1 MSTFELSRRQMLA
14 AAGAG
19 VAGAG
24 VSQAAGL
31 SAAFAEAP
39 AKIAALA
46 NPPAFYNFL
55 HGDVQVT
62 VVSDGV
68 LGLGDGR
75 KLIKEATIEDLTAR
89 LEAAFLPPDNWVLQ
103 QNIPVLKIG
112 GKTIIVDTGTGTS
125 TMFGD
130 TTGRLPANLKAAGI
144 DPASIDMIV
153 LSHCHPDHL
162 GGMVDGAGKL
172 LFPNAQVS
180 VNEADYN
187 YWIDEAKLSGEA
199 KPFIEFARARLLPYK
214 DKISFHKGGQEIV
227 SGLQAIDAPGHT
239 IGHTMFMVT
248 SGAKPLAIT
257 ADCAHHHI
265 LFVEKPKIEFG
276 YDTDSKQAV
285 VTRLKVWDMLATDR
299 IPFLA
304 YHFPWPG
311 LGNLA
316 KAGDAYRYYQTPIT
330 L

>member
-1 MSTFELSRRQMLA
+1 MSTFELSRRQTLA
-14 AAGAG
+14 AAGG
-19 VAGAG
+19 TL
-24 VSQAAGL
+24 AAAVTHFARAD
-31 SAAFAEAP
+31 AAFAEAP
-39 AKIAALA
+39 AKAAALA
-46 NPPAFYNFL
+46 NPPAFYNFK
-55 HGDVQVT
+55 HGDVHVT
-62 VVSDGV
+62 LVSDGV

-75 KLIKEATIEDLTAR
+75 KLIKEATTEELTQR
-89 LEAAFLPPDNWVLQ
+89 LEAAFLPADKMVLQ

-112 GKTIIVDTGTGTS
+112 GKTIIVDTGTGSS

-144 DPASIDMIV
+144 DPASIDLV
-153 LSHCHPDHL
+153 ALSHCHPDHC
-162 GGMVDGAGKL
+162 GGMIDADGKL
-172 LFPNAQVS
+172 VFPNAQVS
-180 VNEADYN
+180 VNEADFKF
-187 YWIDEAKLSGEA
+187 WTDEAKLSGEM

-214 DKISFHKGGQEIV
+214 DKMTFHKGGQEIAP
-227 SGLQAIDAPGHT
+227 GLQAMDAPGHT
-239 IGHTMFMVT
+239 VGHTIFMVS

-257 ADCAHHHI
+257 VDCAHHHI

-285 VTRLKVWDMLATDR
+285 ATRLKVWDMLATDR
-299 IPFLA
+299 IPFIA

-316 KAGDAYRYYQTPIT
+316 KAGDAYRFYQTPVS

>member
-1 MSTFELSRRQMLA
+1 MA
-14 AAGAG
+14 ARIIAPVSAHAE
-19 VAGAG
+19 VA
-24 VSQAAGL
+24 
-31 SAAFAEAP
+31 
-39 AKIAALA
+39 AKPAALSEPA
-46 NPPAFYNFL
+46 AFYNFM

-62 VVSDGV
+62 MVSDGV

-75 KLIKEATIEDLTAR
+75 KLIKEATVEDLTTR
-89 LEAAFLPPDNWVLQ
+89 LEAAFLPADNMVLQ

-112 GKTIIVDTGTGTS
+112 GKTIIVDTGTGTA
-125 TMFGD
+125 TFFGD

-162 GGMVDGAGKL
+162 GGMIDGAGKVV
-172 LFPNAQVS
+172 FPNAQVS
-180 VNEADYN
+180 VNEADFN
-187 YWIDEAKLSGEA
+187 FWTDEAKLTGEI

-214 DKISFHKGGQEIV
+214 DKISFHKGGQDIV

-239 IGHTMFMVT
+239 VGHTMFMVT

-257 ADCAHHHI
+257 ADCAHHYI

-276 YDTDSKQAV
+276 YDTDSKLAV
-285 VTRLKVWDMLATDR
+285 ATRLKVWDMLATDR
-299 IPFLA
+299 IPFIA

-316 KAGDAYRYYQTPIT
+316 KAGDAYRYYQTPVV

>member
-1 MSTFELSRRQMLA
+1 MLA
-14 AAGAG
+14 TAGAG
-19 VAGAG
+19 VAGAF
-24 VSQAAGL
+24 AAHIAGPDV
-31 SAAFAEAP
+31 AYAEAP
-39 AKIAALA
+39 AKAAALA
-46 NPPAFYNFL
+46 NPPAFYNFM

-62 VVSDGV
+62 LVSDGV
-68 LGLGDGR
+68 LALGDGR
-75 KLIKEATIEDLTAR
+75 KLIKEATSEELTER
-89 LEAAFLPPDNWVLQ
+89 LEAAFLPPDNMVLQ

-112 GKTIIVDTGTGTS
+112 GKTIIVDAGTGSS

-144 DPASIDMIV
+144 DPASIDLVV
-153 LSHCHPDHL
+153 LSHSHPDHV
-162 GGMVDGAGKL
+162 GGMIDSAGNL
-172 LFPNAQVS
+172 VFPNAQVS
-180 VNEADYN
+180 INEADFQF
-187 YWIDEAKLSGEA
+187 WTDEAKLTGEI

-214 DKISFHKGGQEIV
+214 DKIVFHKGGQEIV

-239 IGHTMFMVT
+239 VGHTAFLVT
-248 SGAKPLAIT
+248 AGGKPLAIT

-285 VTRLKVWDMLATDR
+285 ASRLKMWDMLATDR
-299 IPFLA
+299 IPFIA

-311 LGNLA
+311 LGNLG
-316 KAGDAYRYYQTPIT
+316 KSGDAYRYYQTPVV